1 MIATAEQVAAD
12 LTDELAGSA
21 LSVEEILGAATATLS
36 RTRRGTWVAAVMTN
50 DPSALLVVAGDESDP
65 RLAGWVQQ
73 YMRSME
79 PQGRRVTAQGMVRR
93 VIETGQPALIPLV
106 SMDRLFDHM
115 TPGARS
121 WYDRHPSPTE
131 LRTTASIVVPMR
143 ALGQTIGTLSFSE
156 WNPVDPLDA
165 RDVDWIQLV
174 ADRLGMVVEHA
185 QCHDASVMRLD
196 RLASFRSVTMAVAA
210 SQDLRL
216 TLQLILEQVC
226 GRLLVDAADVLL
238 VDDAGVEL
246 YLGASVGFRSMVA
259 ADFRVPIPA
268 DLTESSLLG
277 RRFDRRYDARTEP
290 DWTGKFGRR
299 VLFAREGF
307 KSYRAVSLL
316 AHGKL
321 VGMLEVFHRSFL
333 DGDQEWLAFLEAM
346 CTNAAIAVRTAALL
360 EEVARGGGQ
369 RAKAQRPELSG
380 VEWRILALV
389 VEGATN
395 REIAGT
401 VHLSEN
407 TIKFHIRR
415 LLDRVG
421 AVNRTDLARKATQNS
436 WL

>member
-21 LSVEEILGAATATLS
+21 LSVDEILSAATATLS
-36 RTRRGTWVAAVMTN
+36 RMRPGTWVAAVMTN
-50 DPSALLVVAGDESDP
+50 DPSTLVVVAADESDP
-65 RLAGWVQQ
+65 RLAGWVQR
-73 YMRSME
+73 YMSSLE
-79 PQGRRVTAQGMVRR
+79 PPGRRVTAQGMVRT

-106 SMDRLFDHM
+106 SMESLFDHM

-121 WYDRHPSPTE
+121 WYEKHPSPTE

-143 ALGQTIGTLSFSE
+143 AFGQTIGTLSFTE
-156 WNPVDPLDA
+156 WNPVDPLNA

-185 QCHDASVMRLD
+185 QCHSASAMRLD
-196 RLASFRSVTMAVAA
+196 RLASFRNVTMAVAA

-259 ADFRVPIPA
+259 ADFRVPIPT

-277 RRFDRRYDARTEP
+277 RRFDRGYDARTDP
-290 DWTGKFGRR
+290 DWTGQFRR
-299 VLFAREGF
+299 RALFAREGF

-316 AHGKL
+316 AQGRL
-321 VGMLEVFHRSFL
+321 VGMLEVFHRSPL
-333 DGDQEWLAFLEAM
+333 DVDQEWLSFLEAM
-346 CTNAAIAVRTAALL
+346 GTYAAIAVRTAALQ
-360 EEVARGGGQ
+360 EEAGRGGHRGN
-369 RAKAQRPELSG
+369 AQRPELSAL
-380 VEWRILALV
+380 EWRILALV